1 MPSLASPNAVYDVPG
16 HRERLGIGLGLRWE
30 FLEDV
35 LARPRLDVAFWE
47 VSPENHMRR
56 GGYFPWALSQVR
68 ERYPL
73 VTHGLTMSLGAVDPP
88 PAEYLAELKAEI
100 QRMGSPW
107 HSDHL
112 CLSTAG
118 PVVLHDLLPLRFS
131 TATADRTA
139 DRLCAVQDALG
150 VPMAFENISWYAHPG
165 RAELPETEFINRV
178 LERSG
183 CWLLLDVNNVYVNA
197 RNHAFDAYQFISELP
212 LDRVIQLHVAGHTEL
227 DSGLLLDT
235 HGAEV
240 CDPVFDLLR
249 WTLERSGPR
258 PVLLERDN
266 NVPEL
271 DTLLA
276 EVKLL
281 QDVYASSITAW
292 QSAQR
297 PSAQRPSGQ
306 PSAARHPGGERQA
319 TGTKP

>member
-1 MPSLASPNAVYDVPG
+1 MPSLASPAPVTDLPG

-35 LARPRLDVAFWE
+35 LQRPRLDVAFWE

-88 PAEYLAELKAEI
+88 PVEYLAELKDEI
-100 QRMGSPW
+100 ERMGSPW

-118 PVVLHDLLPLRFS
+118 PLVLHDLLPLRLS
-131 TATADRTA
+131 RANADRTA
-139 DRLCAVQDALG
+139 ERLCSIQQVLG
-150 VPMAFENISWYAHPG
+150 VPMGFENISWYAHPG
-165 RAELPETEFINRV
+165 HAELSETEFINRV
-178 LERSG
+178 LEQSG

-197 RNHAFDAYQFISELP
+197 RNHGFDAYEFISQLP

-227 DSGLLLDT
+227 ESGLLLDT
-235 HGAEV
+235 HGADV
-240 CDPVFDLLR
+240 CDPVYDLLR
-249 WTLERSGPR
+249 WTLERAGPR

-266 NVPEL
+266 DVPDL
-271 DTLLA
+271 DSLLD
-276 EVKLL
+276 EVRRLRA
-281 QDVYASSITAW
+281 VYAEAIAAW
-292 QSAQR
+292 QLNQASAG
-297 PSAQRPSGQ
+297 SGA
-306 PSAARHPGGERQA
+306 SAAPLA
-319 TGTKP
+319 TGAEP